1 MEINGVLVFASS
13 VAALVAHP
21 QFVKRPNFQAISHYL
36 TTFRLTLGRE
46 GRRSMRESG
55 SFCREKRS
63 VIETDQSTFNDI
75 GSIPPENMWGSL
87 TTMPSMNCTI
97 V

>member
-36 TTFRLTLGRE
+36 TTFRLTLGRKTVYE
-46 GRRSMRESG
+46 G
-55 SFCREKRS
+55 
-63 VIETDQSTFNDI
+63 I
-75 GSIPPENMWGSL
+75 W
-87 TTMPSMNCTI
+87 
-97 V
+97 